1 MILHLSVE
9 NYALI
14 ESLEMDFGTGLNII
28 TGETGAGKSILLGA
42 VGLLLGDK
50 AESGVQMDCGRNCVV
65 EGTFDISGLHL
76 EEFFE
81 RSDLDFA
88 CPTTIRRVINASG
101 KSRAY
106 VNDLP
111 VQLGVL
117 RSLGSRLIDIHS
129 QHRNLLIREDDFR
142 TGVVDSVADH
152 EELLSRYRAA
162 FSEMGAVRR
171 SLEELRRQ
179 AAEGARDA
187 EYLRFQVQELSA
199 AALCDGEQER
209 CEELLGELTC
219 ADAIRDALERTVYGL
234 SQDET
239 GVLPQ
244 LKSYCNSLAAC
255 RDSYAKGKEMAE
267 RLDSVILELRDLQRE
282 AESEAQ
288 RIESDPERLEQVSR
302 RLDSIYALQQKHGVR
317 TVGELIALQRD
328 FEARLASADSCAE
341 RIAESENRLAQL
353 SARVSELASEISCN
367 RAAAAPIIETQT
379 VSLLRRLG
387 MEDVR
392 FHVEVTPRQSLRQD
406 GGDEVRFLFSA
417 NRTMEPRP
425 VEKIASGG
433 EISRVM
439 LALKALSAGRAG
451 ISTVIFDEIDT
462 GVSGRVADAMGEII
476 NEMARGCQII
486 NITHL
491 PQVAGKGD
499 RHFRVFKHEGKT
511 GIEMLDRER
520 RIEEIAKMLSGSDIT
535 DAALRQAEYLLGDR

>member
-1 MILHLSVE
+1 MIRHLSVE

-50 AESGVQMDCGRNCVV
+50 AESGVQMDGGRNCVI
-65 EGTFDISGLHL
+65 EGVFDVAGLQL

-81 RSDLDFA
+81 QNDLDFSA
-88 CPTTIRRVINASG
+88 TTTIRRVVNASG

-111 VQLGVL
+111 VSLVVL
-117 RSLGSRLIDIHS
+117 RQIGGRLIDIHS
-129 QHRNLLIREDDFR
+129 QHQNLLIREDDFR
-142 TGVVDSVADH
+142 IGVVDSVAGH
-152 EELLSRYRAA
+152 EELLSQYRAVFA
-162 FSEMGAVRR
+162 ELGSVRR
-171 SLEELRRQ
+171 NLEKLRQQ
-179 AAEGARDA
+179 AAQGARDA
-187 EYLRFQVQELSA
+187 EYLRFQVQELTA
-199 AALCDGEQER
+199 AALAEGEQER
-209 CEELLGELTC
+209 CEELLGELTG
-219 ADAIRDALERTVYGL
+219 ADTIREALEQTVYGL

-239 GVLPQ
+239 GVLSM
-244 LKSYCNSLAAC
+244 LKTYYNSFVAC
-255 RDSYAKGKEMAE
+255 REHYAKGVEMAD
-267 RLDSVILELRDLQRE
+267 RLSSVILELRDLQRE

-288 RIESDPERLEQVSR
+288 RVESDPERLEQVSR
-302 RLDSIYALQQKHGVR
+302 RLDLIYALQQKHGVR
-317 TVGELIALQRD
+317 TVGELIELQHD
-328 FEARLASADSCAE
+328 FEARLSAVDSCE
-341 RIAESENRLAQL
+341 EQIAEMENRRMQL
-353 SARVSELASEISCN
+353 EAGAAELAAAISGN
-367 RAAAAPIIETQT
+367 RTAAAPVIESQV

-392 FHVEVTPRQSLRQD
+392 FCVSVTPRQSLKQD
-406 GGDEVRFLFSA
+406 GGDDVRFLFSA

-425 VEKIASGG
+425 IEKIASGG

-451 ISTVIFDEIDT
+451 IETVIFDEIDT

-476 NEMARGCQII
+476 NEMSRGCQII

-499 RHFRVFKHEGKT
+499 RHFRVYKQDGKT
-511 GIEMLDRER
+511 GIEMLDRGR
-520 RIEEIAKMLSGSDIT
+520 RVEEIAKMLSGSDIT
-535 DAALRQAEYLLGDR
+535 DAALRQAENLLGDR